1 MVMSN
6 VGDEKI
12 NKRQCHTLVISSE
25 GIKRGKVK
33 VILGQ
38 FITLRFIFMGIE
50 HVLKVKRG
58 AGVWDE
64 MQQGRPNGV
73 I

>member
-1 MVMSN
+1 MWVMKRSTKDN
-6 VGDEKI
+6 VTHWLSQVK
-12 NKRQCHTLVISSE
+12 VS
-25 GIKRGKVK
+25 KRGKVK

-58 AGVWDE
+58 DSVWDE

>member
-1 MVMSN
+1 MWVMKRSTKDN
-6 VGDEKI
+6 V
-12 NKRQCHTLVISSE
+12 TLTWLSPVKVS
-25 GIKRGKVK
+25 KRGKVK

-38 FITLRFIFMGIE
+38 FITLCFIFMGIE

>member
-1 MVMSN
+1 MSHWLS
-6 VGDEKI
+6 VVQRYQK
-12 NKRQCHTLVISSE
+12 
-25 GIKRGKVK
+25 GKVK

-58 AGVWDE
+58 DSVWDE
-64 MQQGRPNGV
+64 MQQGRPNDV

>member
-1 MVMSN
+1 MKRSTKDN
-6 VGDEKI
+6 V
-12 NKRQCHTLVISSE
+12 TLTWLSPVKVSK
-25 GIKRGKVK
+25 GGKVK

-58 AGVWDE
+58 AGMWDE
-64 MQQGRPNGV
+64 MQQGRPNVV